1 MFYLSYLFEC
11 IALLTGLWFFNK
23 LQPSAIKWLVIL
35 LLITV
40 INEGFSFWG
49 VYKSAGISKNY
60 FYTSFFF
67 LQAVVFW
74 KIFNEGFVIKMYR
87 QLLAAFS
94 VLFITGMV
102 VSIIIGGAEKLNPVF
117 KNFVCLHLI
126 ATGLLYYHY
135 IYNSNKVIG
144 FLKNP
149 FFWLATGIILV
160 NFINLF
166 FVNAVFI
173 KSFAE
178 NPASKVIYKTLNT
191 FGNLVYYSLITY
203 AFLCSSRFPKQG
215 IT

>member
-1 MFYLSYLFEC
+1 MFYLSFFLEC
-11 IALLTGLWFFNK
+11 SALLTGLWFFKK
-23 LQPSAIKWLVIL
+23 LQPSVIKWLVL
-35 LLITV
+35 LLLVTV

-74 KIFNEGFVIKMYR
+74 KIFNDGFINKKHR

-94 VLFITGMV
+94 ILFITGMV
-102 VSIIIGGAEKLNPVF
+102 VSIIIGGANKLNPVF
-117 KNFVCLHLI
+117 KNLVCIHLI
-126 ATGLLYYHY
+126 IAGLLYYHY
-135 IYNSNKVIG
+135 IYNSNRVIG
-144 FLKNP
+144 IFKNP
-149 FFWLATGIILV
+149 FFWLATGAVLV

-178 NPASKVIYKTLNT
+178 NPASKEIYKTLNT
-191 FGNLVYYSLITY
+191 FGNIVYYSLIIY
-203 AFLCSSRFPKQG
+203 AFLCSFRYPKQG